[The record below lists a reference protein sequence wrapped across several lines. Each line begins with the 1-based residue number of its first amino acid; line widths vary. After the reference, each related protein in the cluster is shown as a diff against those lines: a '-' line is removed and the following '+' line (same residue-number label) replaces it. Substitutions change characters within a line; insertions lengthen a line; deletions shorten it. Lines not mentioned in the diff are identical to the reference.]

1 MNTINSIIE
10 ALSKTTYKKPQTVL
24 DIINNR
30 TILLEVVDELINSK
44 EKENND

>member
-10 ALSKTTYKKPQTVL
+10 ALSKTAYKKPQTVL